1 MNGIKKKRQLYGI
14 FVPER
19 RTIMTTRVTVVPV
32 EAEIGGPKMY
42 FCYCTTVYVSKKA
55 YSIVSVFG
63 GFFIVLKNLAKPRGF
78 HFSVLFPVDLWV
90 WCFPLS
96 SKF

>member
-42 FCYCTTVYVSKKA
+42 FCTV
-55 YSIVSVFG
+55 I
-63 GFFIVLKNLAKPRGF
+63 
-78 HFSVLFPVDLWV
+78 
-90 WCFPLS
+90 
-96 SKF
+96 